1 MVGLIS
7 YFLFAVV
14 VSFICSVLE
23 AVLLSITPPFMESYA
38 KNHPKSGKILRHLKA
53 NIDNAIGAI
62 LVVNTFANTVGAS
75 GVGAQAIEIFGE
87 AWQGFVALF
96 MTLSILYISEILPK
110 TIGATYWKSLVLPA
124 SYLIYALY
132 FITFPFVYVSRIIT
146 HMFRKGSSDNMSRDE
161 ILAVVELGEKSG
173 SINELESDILEHI
186 IAQQSLSIADIMT
199 PKEQMLALKDTMSIH
214 EALLVSDTH
223 KYSRIPLLDSEGNAP
238 MLVYRQHLLQANL
251 EKRGEESVK
260 NIATDF
266 ERVDDS
272 MHLLD
277 LLENFIL
284 QKEHLFCVVNS
295 KKKLIGVVALEDV
308 MNAVIGVGNLQ
319 RH

>member
-1 MVGLIS
+1 MGWLVG
-7 YFLFAVV
+7 YFLFAII

-38 KNHPKSGKILRHLKA
+38 KNHPKSGNILKHLKA

-75 GVGAQAIEIFGE
+75 GVGAQATEIFGE

-110 TIGATYWKSLVLPA
+110 TIGATYWKKLVLPA
-124 SYLIYALY
+124 SYLILVLY
-132 FITFPFVYVSRIIT
+132 CITFPFVYVSRIIT
-146 HMFRKGSSDNMSRDE
+146 YMFRKNNANNMSRDE
-161 ILAVVELGEKSG
+161 LLAVVELGEKSG
-173 SINELESDILEHI
+173 SINELESDILEHL
-186 IAQQSLSIADIMT
+186 IAQQALSIPDIMT
-199 PKEQMLALKDTMSIH
+199 PKDQVFALQDSLDIQESLRFSNIH
-214 EALLVSDTH
+214 R
-223 KYSRIPLLDSEGNAP
+223 YSRIPLLDSEGNAP

-251 EKRGEESVK
+251 EKKGAENVK
-260 NIATDF
+260 TIATDF
-266 ERVDDS
+266 EQVEDNVR
-272 MHLLD
+272 LLD
-277 LLENFIL
+277 LLEKFIVE
-284 QKEHLFCVVNS
+284 KEHLFGVVNN
-295 KKKLIGVVALEDV
+295 KKKFIGVVALEDV